1 MSDFILKSYKILK
14 ENDIGE
20 EKVKEQIEM
29 FLNQNFKFHSCGAV
43 GLNQLTVK
51 PNGDV
56 CICQGDSRSY
66 KNIVGNIVKDEI
78 IDILNNPINDD
89 WLKMYTIDKKECK
102 YCPALS
108 VCGGGCPLQAEALF
122 GKRTDL
128 DEASCIYY
136 KKLLEWLIKQYF
148 YVTIEDN

>member
-1 MSDFILKSYKILK
+1 M
-14 ENDIGE
+14 
-20 EKVKEQIEM
+20 
-29 FLNQNFKFHSCGAV
+29 
-43 GLNQLTVK
+43 TVK